1 MDRIHW
7 LNRVVES
14 SPVIIVILLAGYFA
28 CWRIFRMLLCRLD
41 KKDEQIMT
49 LNTEMLAAINA
60 VNKAVERLTDA
71 ILYQAP
77 DVSQFR
83 SKNKRVIA
91 RENAQD

>member
-1 MDRIHW
+1 
-7 LNRVVES
+7 
-14 SPVIIVILLAGYFA
+14 
-28 CWRIFRMLLCRLD
+28 MLLCRLD
-41 KKDEQIMT
+41 KKDEQLMT

-71 ILYQAP
+71 ILYQTP